1 MFRCC
6 YQCEKRHINCHS
18 DCTAFLEEKA
28 KLDKAKEEKAKQT
41 ASRNEFIAM
50 AMRRKDKEYRKRNLR
65 Y

>member
-18 DCTAFLEEKA
+18 DCTDFLDEKA
-28 KLDKAKEEKAKQT
+28 KMDKAREEKTKQT